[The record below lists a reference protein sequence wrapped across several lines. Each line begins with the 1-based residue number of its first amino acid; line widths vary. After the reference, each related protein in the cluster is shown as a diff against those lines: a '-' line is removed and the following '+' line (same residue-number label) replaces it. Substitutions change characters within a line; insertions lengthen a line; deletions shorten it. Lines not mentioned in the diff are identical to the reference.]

1 MIHLKSFINFINEGA
16 WYEGDPGNPPNAD
29 MVKVFLST
37 KNDSNNPNELLKTV
51 EPNGKNFHK
60 RGSIKV
66 YHGLHPRINYN
77 KENQESQLAKDLIMD
92 NLKKAKESNF
102 SIAPGEKLEDFI
114 DYTLLKN
121 IKGDVNYIVRVGSS
135 ADLVSV
141 MSDSL
146 QKIYPNALFID
157 LNKIKYE
164 SGEDGVDWDE
174 YNKKVESELSKP
186 RINRRTGE
194 IAPPH
199 SRTQDYVKNW
209 IIDRN
214 NQLLQLIDD
223 GKEPWFHI
231 KSSGVQ
237 AGIRSAL
244 RPKYDTASDA
254 FINAVHHCAF
264 GDENGKLGKMILIDD
279 NANEGIDFRNISN
292 KVYEILAGIIDITKN
307 NTQEVLKSQGI
318 LDKIK
323 SEYER
328 RNIGKKLDTQLDNF
342 LKTDV
347 MDNIE
352 NNIIG
357 YVLYDFNKIT
367 KREDLDNVDYI
378 EALKK
383 AISEVVSPFISKR
396 IEDGRSFEMT
406 RNDYA
411 NSVKNII
418 SISLNNLSKRS
429 TDNID
434 TIKEKLENTFK
445 SSKEIIFPAYIIAE
459 RPTVPKYP
467 DTAHLVDG
475 TLVRNLTT
483 GWIGKLVN
491 VDQIDGVTK
500 IEYEGKGKTGNTS
513 LQFILN
519 KSKFD
524 LL

>member
-16 WYEGDPGNPPNAD
+16 WYEGDPGNPLNPD
-29 MVKVFLST
+29 KVKVFLST
-37 KNDSNNPNELLKTV
+37 RNDQNNPNELLKTV
-51 EPNGKNFHK
+51 EPNSKNFHK

-66 YHGLHPRINYN
+66 YYGLHPRINYDYD
-77 KENQESQLAKDLIMD
+77 ENEESRLAKDLIMD
-92 NLKKAKESNF
+92 NLKRARKSIF

-121 IKGDVNYIVRVGSS
+121 IKGDANYIVRVGSS

-146 QKIYPNALFID
+146 QKTYPNALFID

-164 SGEDGVDWDE
+164 SGEDAVDWDE

-186 RINRRTGE
+186 RINRRTGN

-199 SRTQDYVKNW
+199 SRTRDFVTNW
-209 IIDRN
+209 INTRN
-214 NQLLQLIDD
+214 NELLDLIDNE
-223 GKEPWFHI
+223 KEPWFHI

-237 AGIRSAL
+237 GGVRSAL

-264 GDENGKLGKMILIDD
+264 GDENGNLGKMILIDD

-307 NTQEVLKSQGI
+307 NTQETLKSQGI
-318 LDKIK
+318 LSKIK

-328 RNIGKKLDTQLDNF
+328 RNIGRKLDTQLDNL

-357 YVLYDFNKIT
+357 YVLYDFNKKT
-367 KREDLDNVDYI
+367 KRQDLNDTDYI

-383 AISEVVSPFISKR
+383 AISEVVNPFILNKIKSGLDFQITGK
-396 IEDGRSFEMT
+396 
-406 RNDYA
+406 DYA
-411 NSVKNII
+411 NSVKDII
-418 SISLNNLSKRS
+418 SISFDNLSKRS
-429 TDNID
+429 TD
-434 TIKEKLENTFK
+434 TINKEKLMNIFNTE
-445 SSKEIIFPAYIIAE
+445 KEVIFPAYIIAE

-467 DTAHLVDG
+467 EAAHLVDG
-475 TLVRNLTT
+475 TSVRNLLT
-483 GWIGKLVN
+483 GQIGKLVN
-491 VDQIDGVTK
+491 VDQIDG
-500 IEYEGKGKTGNTS
+500 NTRIDFPQGRTPGRID
-513 LQFILN
+513 LEQLL
-519 KSKFD
+519 KKYD

>member
-16 WYEGDPGNPPNAD
+16 WYEGDPGNPPNSD
-29 MVKVFLST
+29 NVKVFLST

-51 EPNGKNFHK
+51 EPNSKNFHK

-66 YHGLHPRINYN
+66 YYGLHPRINYN
-77 KENQESQLAKDLIMD
+77 FKKNEESRLAKDLIMD

-121 IKGDVNYIVRVGSS
+121 IKGGVNYIVRVGSS

-157 LNKIKYE
+157 LNKIKYK
-164 SGEDGVDWDE
+164 SPADAIDWDSYTE
-174 YNKKVESELSKP
+174 KRYSEWLKP
-186 RINRRTGE
+186 RFDKEGNPD
-194 IAPPH
+194 PPH
-199 SRTQDYVKNW
+199 SNTQTYVDNW
-209 IIDRN
+209 WTDRDN
-214 NQLLQLIDD
+214 ELRDLIAQ

-237 AGIRSAL
+237 SGIRSAL

-264 GDENGKLGKMILIDD
+264 GDENGNLGKMILIDD

-307 NTQEVLKSQGI
+307 NTQEALKSRGI
-318 LDKIK
+318 LSKIK

-328 RNIGKKLDTQLDNF
+328 RNIGRKLDTQLDNF

-357 YVLYDFNKIT
+357 YVLYDFNKET
-367 KREDLDNVDYI
+367 KREDLDNADYI

-383 AISEVVSPFISKR
+383 SISEVVNPFTLNK
-396 IEDGRSFEMT
+396 IESGLSFEIT
-406 RNDYA
+406 GKDYA
-411 NSVKNII
+411 NSVKDII
-418 SISLNNLSKRS
+418 SISLDNLSKRS

-434 TIKEKLENTFK
+434 TIKEKLKRTFEN
-445 SSKEIIFPAYIIAE
+445 SKEVIFPAYIRAE
-459 RPTVPKYP
+459 RPTVPKYS

-475 TLVRNLTT
+475 TSVRHLLT
-483 GWIGKLVN
+483 GQIGKLVN
-491 VDQIDGVTK
+491 VDQI
-500 IEYEGKGKTGNTS
+500 EGNTHIDFP
-513 LQFILN
+513 QG
-519 KSKFD
+519 KSKGRIDLKELLKRYD

>member
-16 WYEGDPGNPPNAD
+16 WYEGDPGNPPNPD
-29 MVKVFLST
+29 NVKVFLST

-66 YHGLHPRINYN
+66 YYGLHPRINYN
-77 KENQESQLAKDLIMD
+77 DRNEESRLAKILIMD
-92 NLKKAKESNF
+92 NLKKAKESIF
-102 SIAPGEKLEDFI
+102 SLAPGEKLDDFI

-146 QKIYPNALFID
+146 QKIYSNALFID
-157 LNKIKYE
+157 LNKIKYK
-164 SGEDGVDWDE
+164 SPADAIDWDSYTE
-174 YNKKVESELSKP
+174 KRYSEWLKP
-186 RINRRTGE
+186 RFDKKGNQE
-194 IAPPH
+194 PPH
-199 SRTQDYVKNW
+199 SMTQHFVDNW
-209 IIDRN
+209 WTARDN
-214 NQLLQLIDD
+214 DLMELIAQ

-231 KSSGVQ
+231 KSSGIQGGV
-237 AGIRSAL
+237 RSSL

-318 LDKIK
+318 FSKIE
-323 SEYER
+323 SEYNR
-328 RNIGKKLDTQLDNF
+328 RNISRKLDTQLDNF

-347 MDNIE
+347 MDNIK

-357 YVLYDFNKIT
+357 YVLYDFNT
-367 KREDLDNVDYI
+367 KTKKEVLGSADYI
-378 EALKK
+378 SILREVT
-383 AISEVVSPFISKR
+383 SEVVGPSISKKIDDGLFFQMT
-396 IEDGRSFEMT
+396 IEEYDE
-406 RNDYA
+406 A
-411 NSVKNII
+411 KEKII
-418 SISLNNLSKRS
+418 NRAIEETQKISTDDQDEIKSNLLEEFDNPLNNILPADIKAERS
-429 TDNID
+429 TI
-434 TIKEKLENTFK
+434 
-445 SSKEIIFPAYIIAE
+445 
-459 RPTVPKYP
+459 PKYT

-475 TLVRNLTT
+475 TLVRNLAT

>member
-16 WYEGDPGNPPNAD
+16 WYEGDPGNPPNPD
-29 MVKVFLST
+29 RVKVFLST
-37 KNDSNNPNELLKTV
+37 KNDPNNPNELLKTV

-66 YHGLHPRINYN
+66 YYGLHPRINYKDSN
-77 KENQESQLAKDLIMD
+77 EESQLAKILIMD
-92 NLKKAKESNF
+92 NLKKAKESIF
-102 SIAPGEKLEDFI
+102 SVAPGEKLDDFI

-157 LNKIKYE
+157 LNKIKYK
-164 SGEDGVDWDE
+164 SPADAIDWDSYTE
-174 YNKKVESELSKP
+174 KRYSEWLKP
-186 RINRRTGE
+186 RFDNRGNPE
-194 IAPPH
+194 PPH
-199 SRTQDYVKNW
+199 SNTQLYVDNW
-209 IIDRN
+209 WTARDN
-214 NQLLQLIDD
+214 DLMELIAQ

-231 KSSGVQ
+231 KSSGIQ
-237 AGIRSAL
+237 PGIRSAL

-264 GDENGKLGKMILIDD
+264 GDENGNLGKMILIDD
-279 NANEGIDFRNISN
+279 NANEGIDFRNISS

-318 LDKIK
+318 FSKIK

-328 RNIGKKLDTQLDNF
+328 RNIGRKLNTQLDNF

-347 MDNIE
+347 MDNIK

-357 YVLYDFNKIT
+357 YVLYDFNT
-367 KREDLDNVDYI
+367 KTKKEVLTSADYI
-378 EALKK
+378 SILR
-383 AISEVVSPFISKR
+383 EVTSQVVGPFISKK
-396 IEDGRSFEMT
+396 IEDGLSFQMT
-406 RNDYA
+406 GKEYA
-411 NSVKNII
+411 EAKKNII
-418 SISLNNLSKRS
+418 NRAIEKTQKISTDDQNKIKSDLLEEFNQPLNNILPADIKPERS
-429 TDNID
+429 TI
-434 TIKEKLENTFK
+434 
-445 SSKEIIFPAYIIAE
+445 
-459 RPTVPKYP
+459 PKYP

-475 TLVRNLTT
+475 TSVRNKAA
-483 GWIGKLVN
+483 GIIGKLVN
-491 VDQIDGVTK
+491 VDQIDGKTRIDFGGDK
-500 IEYEGKGKTGNTS
+500 ITPGTMDLKDLLK
-513 LQFILN
+513 
-519 KSKFD
+519 KFD